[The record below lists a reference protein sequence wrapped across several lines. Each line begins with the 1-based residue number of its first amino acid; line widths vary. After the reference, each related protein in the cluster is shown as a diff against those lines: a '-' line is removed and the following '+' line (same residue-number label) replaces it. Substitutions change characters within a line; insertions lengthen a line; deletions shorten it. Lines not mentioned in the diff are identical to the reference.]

1 LILKQANRLSL
12 KLSMNKHDWI
22 EKLSLVEHVEGGY
35 FSESYRATEEMA
47 TSRVGSARSVMT
59 SIYYML
65 TDDRPI
71 DHLHKNQSDIVHYF
85 QAGSPITYILINLGG
100 QLSKVKLGL
109 DIAQGEVPQLLVPS
123 GYWKAAVLE
132 SGEYGLLG
140 EAVAPGFDYR
150 DMTIAKAD
158 DISAQLP
165 ELWNELAPYV
175 RA

>member
-1 LILKQANRLSL
+1 MNKKDLIEQLSL
-12 KLSMNKHDWI
+12 T
-22 EKLSLVEHVEGGY
+22 EHVEGGY
-35 FSESYRATEEMA
+35 FSESYRAAESMET
-47 TSRVGSARSVMT
+47 AREGEVRSLMT
-59 SIYYML
+59 SIYYLL

-71 DHLHKNQSDIVHYF
+71 DHLHQNKSDIMHYF
-85 QAGSPITYILINLGG
+85 QAGEPITYILVDLDQNLR
-100 QLSKVKLGL
+100 KVRLGMAI
-109 DIAQGEVPQLLVPS
+109 DKGEVPQLLVPA

-158 DISAQLP
+158 IIRTEMPD
-165 ELWNELAPYV
+165 LWEELAPYV

>member
-1 LILKQANRLSL
+1 MTSKRDL
-12 KLSMNKHDWI
+12 I
-22 EKLSLVEHVEGGY
+22 EKLSLIEHVEGGY
-35 FSESYRATEEMA
+35 FSETYRAAETIE
-47 TSRVGSARSVMT
+47 TSRDGADRSMMT
-59 SIYYML
+59 SIYYLL

-71 DHLHKNQSDIVHYF
+71 DHLHQNQSDIMHYF
-85 QAGSPITYILINLGG
+85 QAGAPITYILVDLGG
-100 QLSKVKLGL
+100 NLTKTKLGMAIEL
-109 DIAQGEVPQLLVPS
+109 GEVPQLLVPK

-158 DISAQLP
+158 EIRAQFP
-165 ELWNELAPYV
+165 DLWNQLAPYV